1 MYICNNG
8 NNLIYLNRSLPQC
21 ELSFFKIFQDI
32 FNLISDL
39 RIRLKL
45 ILTENF

>member
-21 ELSFFKIFQDI
+21 VFQDI